1 MIPRQIEIKIRQAA
15 KQYPVITLT
24 GPRQSGKTTL
34 IRVMFPEMQ
43 YFSLE
48 DPELRHLAGEDPRGF
63 LAQFQEK
70 GVILDEV
77 QRTPDLFSY
86 IQTRVDEVDRPGQFI
101 LSGSQNFLLMKNIS
115 QTLAGRCA
123 IFHLLP
129 FSVNELRLL
138 PHPVMED
145 IGQKILS
152 TPEPENGNLF
162 DFLYTGFY
170 PRIHDKKLDA
180 QEWLKN
186 YTQTYLERDVRDLI
200 NIGDIESF
208 RRFMGL
214 CAGRVGQLLNL
225 SSLASDC
232 GITHTTAKRWLSVLE
247 TGFIVTLLRPHYQNF
262 NKRLVKSPKL
272 YFIDTG
278 LLCYLLRIRNPED
291 LFLHA
296 SRGAIF
302 ENYVVAELLKDR
314 LHAGLE
320 PDLYFWRDSAGHE
333 LDIIIDL
340 GSRLIPIE
348 IKSSHTIAKDFFK
361 GLNYWKTLVKN
372 PSVPSALIYAGKRS
386 FHHKSTAVYSWWNF

>member
-1 MIPRQIEIKIRQAA
+1 MIPRQLEVKIRQAVE
-15 KQYPVITLT
+15 QYPVISLT

-34 IRVMFPEMQ
+34 IRAMFPDMQ

-48 DPELRHLAGEDPRGF
+48 EPELRNLAGQDPRGF
-63 LAQFQEK
+63 LAQFKEK

-129 FSVNELRLL
+129 FSVYELRQL
-138 PHPVMED
+138 PHPSVED
-145 IGQKILS
+145 IGRKIPS
-152 TPEPENGNLF
+152 IPEPEKGNLF
-162 DFLYTGFY
+162 DLLFTGFY
-170 PRIHDKKLDA
+170 PRIHDKKLDP

-200 NIGDIESF
+200 NIEDLESF
-208 RRFMGL
+208 MRFMGL

-225 SSLASDC
+225 SSLAADC
-232 GITHTTAKRWLSVLE
+232 GITHTTARRWLSVLE
-247 TGFIVTLLRPHYQNF
+247 TSFITTLLRPHYQNF

-272 YFIDTG
+272 YFLDTG
-278 LLCYLLRIRNPED
+278 LLCYLLKIRTPEN
-291 LFLHA
+291 LLLNA

-302 ENYVVAELLKDR
+302 ENYVVAELLKRR
-314 LHAGLE
+314 LHAGQE

-340 GSRLIPIE
+340 GNRLIPIE
-348 IKSSHTIAKDFFK
+348 VKSGHTIAKDFFK
-361 GLNYWKTLVKN
+361 GLNFWEILSNN
-372 PSVPSALIYAGKRS
+372 PSAPAALIYAGNRS
-386 FHHKSTAVYSWWNF
+386 FHQKNTAVYSWWNF

>member
-1 MIPRQIEIKIRQAA
+1 MIPRKLEQKIRQSA
-15 KQYPVITLT
+15 KQYPVVTLT

-34 IRVMFPEMQ
+34 IRAMFPEMQ

-48 DPELRHLAGEDPRGF
+48 DPELRHLAIEDPRGF
-63 LAQFQEK
+63 LAQFQKK

-129 FSVNELRLL
+129 FSLNELRQHS
-138 PHPVMED
+138 HPQVED
-145 IGQKILS
+145 MGQKIPS
-152 TPEPENGNLF
+152 IPEPKNTNLF
-162 DFLYTGFY
+162 DLLFSGFY

-186 YTQTYLERDVRDLI
+186 YTQTYLERDVRELI
-200 NIGDIESF
+200 NIGDLESF

-247 TGFIVTLLRPHYQNF
+247 TGFIVTLLRPHFRNF

-272 YFIDTG
+272 YFLDTG
-278 LLCYLLRIRNPED
+278 LLCYLLRIRSPED
-291 LFLHA
+291 LLLHA

-302 ENYVVAELLKDR
+302 ENYVVAELLKRRFHD
-314 LHAGLE
+314 GLE

-333 LDIIIDL
+333 VDIIIDV
-340 GSRLIPIE
+340 GNQLIPVE
-348 IKSSHTIAKDFFK
+348 VKSGHTIAKDFFK
-361 GLNYWKTLVKN
+361 GLNYWKTLANN
-372 PSVPSALIYAGKRS
+372 PSAPAALIYAGNRS
-386 FHHKSTAVYSWWNF
+386 LYQKNTAVYSWWNF

>member
-1 MIPRQIEIKIRQAA
+1 MTPRLLEKNIRKAA
-15 KQYPVITLT
+15 EQYPVITVT

-34 IRVMFPEMQ
+34 IRALFPDNE
-43 YFSLE
+43 YVSLE
-48 DPELRHLAGEDPRGF
+48 EPELRQLASEDPRGF
-63 LAQFQEK
+63 LAQFRGK
-70 GVILDEV
+70 NVILDEV

-123 IFHLLP
+123 VFHLMP
-129 FSVNELRLL
+129 FSLNELRQL
-138 PHPVMED
+138 PHPQIED
-145 IGQKILS
+145 IGQKIPS
-152 TPEPENGNLF
+152 IPEPENGKLF
-162 DFLYTGFY
+162 DYLFRGFY

-200 NIGDIESF
+200 NIGDLESF

-247 TGFIVTLLRPHYQNF
+247 TGFITTLLRPHYQNF

-272 YFIDTG
+272 YFLDTG
-278 LLCYLLRIRNPED
+278 LLCYLLRIRSPED
-291 LFLHA
+291 LLLNA

-302 ENYVVAELLKDR
+302 ENYVVAELLKRR
-314 LHAGLE
+314 LHAGHE
-320 PDLYFWRDSAGHE
+320 PDIYFWRDSTGHE

-340 GSRLIPIE
+340 GNRLIPIE
-348 IKSSHTIAKDFFK
+348 VKSGHTIAKDFFN
-361 GLNYWKTLVKN
+361 GLDFWKTLSNN
-372 PSVPSALIYAGKRS
+372 PSAPTALIYAGNRS
-386 FHHKSTAVYSWWNF
+386 LYQKNTAVYSWWNF

>member
-1 MIPRQIEIKIRQAA
+1 MTPRLLEKNIRKAA
-15 KQYPVITLT
+15 EQYPVITVT

-34 IRVMFPEMQ
+34 IRALFPDNE
-43 YFSLE
+43 YASLE
-48 DPELRHLAGEDPRGF
+48 EPELRQLASEDPRGF
-63 LAQFQEK
+63 LAQFSGK
-70 GVILDEV
+70 NVILDEV

-123 IFHLLP
+123 VFHLMP
-129 FSVNELRLL
+129 FSLNELRQL
-138 PHPVMED
+138 PHPQIED
-145 IGQKILS
+145 IGQKIPS
-152 TPEPENGNLF
+152 IPEPENGKLF
-162 DFLYTGFY
+162 DYLFKGFY

-200 NIGDIESF
+200 NIGDLESF

-247 TGFIVTLLRPHYQNF
+247 TGFITTLLRPHYQNF

-272 YFIDTG
+272 YFLDTG
-278 LLCYLLRIRNPED
+278 LLCYLLRIRSPED
-291 LFLHA
+291 LLLNA

-302 ENYVVAELLKDR
+302 ENYVVAELLKRR
-314 LHAGLE
+314 LHAGHE
-320 PDLYFWRDSAGHE
+320 PDLYFWRDSTGHE

-340 GSRLIPIE
+340 GNRLIPIE
-348 IKSSHTIAKDFFK
+348 VKSGHTIAKDFFN
-361 GLNYWKTLVKN
+361 GLNFWKTLSNN
-372 PSVPSALIYAGKRS
+372 PSAPTALIYAGNRS
-386 FHHKSTAVYSWWNF
+386 LYQKNTAVYSWWNF

>member
-1 MIPRQIEIKIRQAA
+1 MTPRLLEKNIRKAA
-15 KQYPVITLT
+15 EQYPVITVT

-34 IRVMFPEMQ
+34 IRALFPDNE
-43 YFSLE
+43 YVSLE
-48 DPELRHLAGEDPRGF
+48 EPELRHLASEDPRGF
-63 LAQFQEK
+63 LDQFRRK
-70 GVILDEV
+70 NVILDEV

-123 IFHLLP
+123 VFHLMP
-129 FSVNELRLL
+129 FSINELRQI
-138 PHPVMED
+138 PDPPIED
-145 IGQKILS
+145 IGQKIPS
-152 TPEPENGNLF
+152 IPEPENEKLF
-162 DFLYTGFY
+162 DYLFRGFY
-170 PRIHDKKLDA
+170 PRIHDKNLDA

-186 YTQTYLERDVRDLI
+186 YTQTYIERDVRDLI
-200 NIGDIESF
+200 NIGDLESF

-225 SSLASDC
+225 SSLAVDC

-247 TGFIVTLLRPHYQNF
+247 TGFITTLLRPHYQNF

-272 YFIDTG
+272 YFLDTG
-278 LLCYLLRIRNPED
+278 LLCYLLRIRSPED
-291 LFLHA
+291 LLLNA

-302 ENYVVAELLKDR
+302 ENYVVAELLKRR
-314 LHAGLE
+314 LHAGQE

-340 GSRLIPIE
+340 GNRLIPVE
-348 IKSSHTIAKDFFK
+348 AKSGHTIAKDFFK
-361 GLNYWKTLVKN
+361 GLNFWKILSNN
-372 PSVPSALIYAGKRS
+372 PSVPAALIYAGNRS
-386 FHHKSTAVYSWWNF
+386 FHQKNTAVYSWWNF

>member
-1 MIPRQIEIKIRQAA
+1 MIPRKIERKIRQAA
-15 KQYPVITLT
+15 EQYPVISLT

-34 IRVMFPEMQ
+34 IRTMFPDMQ

-48 DPELRHLAGEDPRGF
+48 DPELRNLASEDPRGF
-63 LAQFQEK
+63 LDQFQEK

-77 QRTPDLFSY
+77 QRAPDLFSY

-129 FSVNELRLL
+129 FSVNELRQI
-138 PHPVMED
+138 PHPEIEE
-145 IGQKILS
+145 IGQKIPS
-152 TPEPENGNLF
+152 IPEPEKGNLF
-162 DFLYTGFY
+162 DLLFTGFY
-170 PRIHDKKLDA
+170 PRIHDKKMDA
-180 QEWLKN
+180 QDWLKN

-200 NIGDIESF
+200 NIGDLESF

-232 GITHTTAKRWLSVLE
+232 GVTHTTAKRWLSVLE

-272 YFIDTG
+272 YFFDTG
-278 LLCYLLRIRNPED
+278 LLCYLLRIRNSED
-291 LFLHA
+291 LLLHA

-302 ENYVVAELLKDR
+302 ENYVVAELMKRRFHD
-314 LHAGLE
+314 GVE
-320 PDLYFWRDSAGHE
+320 PDIYFWRDSAGHE
-333 LDIIIDL
+333 LDILIDL
-340 GSRLIPIE
+340 GNQLIPVE
-348 IKSSHTIAKDFFK
+348 VKSGHTIAKDYFK
-361 GLNYWKTLVKN
+361 GLNFWKTLSN
-372 PSVPSALIYAGKRS
+372 DPSAPAALIYAGNRS
-386 FHHKSTAVYSWWNF
+386 LYQKKIAVYSWWNF

>member
-1 MIPRQIEIKIRQAA
+1 MIPRQLGKKIRQTAE
-15 KQYPVITLT
+15 QYPVISIT

-34 IRVMFPEMQ
+34 IRALFPDMQ

-48 DPELRHLAGEDPRGF
+48 DPELRHLAEEDPRGF

-70 GVILDEV
+70 GVIIDEV

-123 IFHLLP
+123 IFNLLP
-129 FSVNELRLL
+129 FSINELRQHS
-138 PHPVMED
+138 HPPVED
-145 IGQKILS
+145 LGQKIPS
-152 TPEPENGNLF
+152 IPEPENENIFDLLF
-162 DFLYTGFY
+162 TGFY
-170 PRIHDKKLDA
+170 PRIHDKNLDA

-200 NIGDIESF
+200 NIGDLESF
-208 RRFMGL
+208 RRFMSL

-247 TGFIVTLLRPHYQNF
+247 TSFIVTLLRPHYQNF
-262 NKRLVKSPKL
+262 NKRLVKTPKL

-278 LLCYLLRIRNPED
+278 LLCYLLRVRSPED
-291 LFLHA
+291 LLLNA
-296 SRGAIF
+296 LRGAIF
-302 ENYVVAELLKDR
+302 ENYAVAELLKRR
-314 LHAGLE
+314 LHAGQE
-320 PDLYFWRDSAGHE
+320 PDFYFWRDSAGHE

-340 GSRLIPIE
+340 GNRLIPIE
-348 IKSSHTIAKDFFK
+348 VKSGHTIVKDFFK
-361 GLNYWKTLVKN
+361 GLHFWKTLSSN
-372 PSVPSALIYAGKRS
+372 PSSPAALIYAGNRS
-386 FHHKSTAVYSWWNF
+386 LYQNNTAVYSWWNF

>member
-1 MIPRQIEIKIRQAA
+1 MTPRLLEKNIRKAA
-15 KQYPVITLT
+15 EQYPVITVT

-34 IRVMFPEMQ
+34 IRALFPDNE
-43 YFSLE
+43 YVSLE
-48 DPELRHLAGEDPRGF
+48 EPELRQLASEDPRGF
-63 LAQFQEK
+63 LAQFSGK
-70 GVILDEV
+70 NVILDEV

-123 IFHLLP
+123 VFHLMP
-129 FSVNELRLL
+129 FSLNELRQL
-138 PHPVMED
+138 PHPPIED
-145 IGQKILS
+145 IGQNIPS
-152 TPEPENGNLF
+152 IPEPENGKLF
-162 DFLYTGFY
+162 DYLFKGFY

-186 YTQTYLERDVRDLI
+186 YTQTYIERDVRDLI
-200 NIGDIESF
+200 NIGDLESF

-247 TGFIVTLLRPHYQNF
+247 TGFITTLLRPHYQNF

-272 YFIDTG
+272 YFLDTG
-278 LLCYLLRIRNPED
+278 LLCYLLRIRSPED
-291 LFLHA
+291 LLLNA

-302 ENYVVAELLKDR
+302 ENYVVAELLKRR
-314 LHAGLE
+314 LHAGHE
-320 PDLYFWRDSAGHE
+320 PDIYFWRDSTGHE

-340 GSRLIPIE
+340 GNRLIPVE
-348 IKSSHTIAKDFFK
+348 VKSGHTIAKDFFK
-361 GLNYWKTLVKN
+361 GLGFWKTLSN
-372 PSVPSALIYAGKRS
+372 NTSVPAALIYAGNRS
-386 FHHKSTAVYSWWNF
+386 LYQLNTAVYSWWNF

>member
-1 MIPRQIEIKIRQAA
+1 MIPRQLERKIRQSAE
-15 KQYPVITLT
+15 QYPVISLT

-34 IRVMFPEMQ
+34 IREMFPDMQ

-63 LAQFQEK
+63 LAQFKEK

-86 IQTRVDEVDRPGQFI
+86 IQTRVDEVNRPGQFI

-129 FSVNELRLL
+129 FSVNELRQV
-138 PHPVMED
+138 PHPLVED
-145 IGQKILS
+145 IGQKIPS
-152 TPEPENGNLF
+152 IPEPENISLF
-162 DFLYTGFY
+162 DLLFTGFY
-170 PRIHDKKLDA
+170 PRIHDKNLDA

-200 NIGDIESF
+200 NIGDLESF
-208 RRFMGL
+208 MRFMGL

-225 SSLASDC
+225 SSLAADC
-232 GITHTTAKRWLSVLE
+232 GITHTTARRWLSVLE
-247 TGFIVTLLRPHYQNF
+247 TSFIATLLRPHYQNF

-272 YFIDTG
+272 YFLDTG
-278 LLCYLLRIRNPED
+278 LLCYLLRIRSPED
-291 LFLHA
+291 LLLHA

-302 ENYVVAELLKDR
+302 ENYVVAELLKR
-314 LHAGLE
+314 KLHAGQE
-320 PDLYFWRDSAGHE
+320 PDLYFWRDSTGHE
-333 LDIIIDL
+333 IDIIIDL
-340 GSRLIPIE
+340 GNRLIPIE
-348 IKSSHTIAKDFFK
+348 VKSGHTIAKDFFD
-361 GLNYWKTLVKN
+361 GLNYWKNLSNN
-372 PSVPSALIYAGKRS
+372 PSAPAALIYAGNRS
-386 FHHKSTAVYSWWNF
+386 LFQKNTAVYSWWNF

>member
-1 MIPRQIEIKIRQAA
+1 MIPRKLERKIRQAA
-15 KQYPVITLT
+15 EQYPVISIT

-34 IRVMFPEMQ
+34 IRTMFPDMQ

-48 DPELRHLAGEDPRGF
+48 DPELRNLASEDPRGF

-77 QRTPDLFSY
+77 QRAPDLFSY

-129 FSVNELRLL
+129 FSVNELRQI
-138 PHPVMED
+138 PHPEIEE
-145 IGQKILS
+145 IGQKIPSL
-152 TPEPENGNLF
+152 PEPENGNLF
-162 DFLYTGFY
+162 DLLFTGFY
-170 PRIHDKKLDA
+170 PRIHDKKMDA
-180 QEWLKN
+180 QDWLKN

-200 NIGDIESF
+200 NIGDLESF

-232 GITHTTAKRWLSVLE
+232 GVTHTTAKRWLSVLE

-272 YFIDTG
+272 YFFDTG
-278 LLCYLLRIRNPED
+278 LLCYLLRIRNSED
-291 LFLHA
+291 LLLHA

-302 ENYVVAELLKDR
+302 ENYVVAELMKRRFHD
-314 LHAGLE
+314 GVE
-320 PDLYFWRDSAGHE
+320 PDIYFWRDSAGHE
-333 LDIIIDL
+333 LDILIDL
-340 GSRLIPIE
+340 GNQLIPVE
-348 IKSSHTIAKDFFK
+348 VKSGHTIAKDFFK
-361 GLNYWKTLVKN
+361 GLNFWKTLSN
-372 PSVPSALIYAGKRS
+372 DPSAPAALIYAGNRS
-386 FHHKSTAVYSWWNF
+386 LYQKKIAVYSWWNF

>member
-34 IRVMFPEMQ
+34 IRAMFPEMQ

-48 DPELRHLAGEDPRGF
+48 DPELRHLAGGDPRGF

-77 QRTPDLFSY
+77 QRAPDLFSY

-129 FSVNELRLL
+129 FSVNELRQL
-138 PHPVMED
+138 PHPAMED

-152 TPEPENGNLF
+152 VPEPENGNVF

-186 YTQTYLERDVRDLI
+186 YTQTYLEGDVRDLI
-200 NIGDIESF
+200 NIGDLESF

-232 GITHTTAKRWLSVLE
+232 GVTHTTAKRWLSVLE
-247 TGFIVTLLRPHYQNF
+247 TGFIVTLLRPH
-262 NKRLVKSPKL
+262 S
-272 YFIDTG
+272 
-278 LLCYLLRIRNPED
+278 
-291 LFLHA
+291 
-296 SRGAIF
+296 
-302 ENYVVAELLKDR
+302 
-314 LHAGLE
+314 
-320 PDLYFWRDSAGHE
+320 
-333 LDIIIDL
+333 
-340 GSRLIPIE
+340 
-348 IKSSHTIAKDFFK
+348 
-361 GLNYWKTLVKN
+361 
-372 PSVPSALIYAGKRS
+372 
-386 FHHKSTAVYSWWNF
+386 

>member
-1 MIPRQIEIKIRQAA
+1 MIPRHLERKIRQAA
-15 KQYPVITLT
+15 EQYPVVSLT

-34 IRVMFPEMQ
+34 IRAMFPDMK

-48 DPELRHLAGEDPRGF
+48 DPELRHLAVEDPRGF
-63 LAQFQEK
+63 LAQFQEN

-129 FSVNELRLL
+129 FSLNELRQFS
-138 PHPVMED
+138 HPLVED
-145 IGQKILS
+145 IGQKIPS
-152 TPEPENGNLF
+152 MPEPENTNLF
-162 DFLYTGFY
+162 DLLFSGFY
-170 PRIHDKKLDA
+170 PRIHDKKLDP

-200 NIGDIESF
+200 NIGDLESF

-272 YFIDTG
+272 YFFDTG
-278 LLCYLLRIRNPED
+278 ILCYLLRIRSPED
-291 LFLHA
+291 LLLHA
-296 SRGAIF
+296 SRSAIF
-302 ENYVVAELLKDR
+302 ENYVVAELLKRR
-314 LHAGLE
+314 LHDGLE

-340 GSRLIPIE
+340 GNQLIPVE
-348 IKSSHTIAKDFFK
+348 VKSGHTIAKDFFK
-361 GLNYWKTLVKN
+361 GLNYWKTLSNN
-372 PSVPSALIYAGKRS
+372 PSAPAALIYAGNRS
-386 FHHKSTAVYSWWNF
+386 LHHKSTAVYSWWNF

>member
-1 MIPRQIEIKIRQAA
+1 MTPRLLEKNIRKAA
-15 KQYPVITLT
+15 EQYPVITVT

-34 IRVMFPEMQ
+34 IRALFPDNE
-43 YFSLE
+43 YVSLE
-48 DPELRHLAGEDPRGF
+48 EPELRQLASEDPRGF
-63 LAQFQEK
+63 LAQFSGK
-70 GVILDEV
+70 NVILDEV

-123 IFHLLP
+123 VFHLMP
-129 FSVNELRLL
+129 FSLNELRQL
-138 PHPVMED
+138 PHPQIED
-145 IGQKILS
+145 IGQKIPS
-152 TPEPENGNLF
+152 IPEPENGKLF
-162 DFLYTGFY
+162 DYLFKGFY

-200 NIGDIESF
+200 NIGDLESF

-247 TGFIVTLLRPHYQNF
+247 TGFITTLLRPHYQNF

-272 YFIDTG
+272 YFLDTG
-278 LLCYLLRIRNPED
+278 LLCYLLRIRSPED
-291 LFLHA
+291 LLLNA

-302 ENYVVAELLKDR
+302 ENYVVAELLKRR
-314 LHAGLE
+314 LHAGHE
-320 PDLYFWRDSAGHE
+320 PDLYFWRDSTGHE

-340 GSRLIPIE
+340 GNRLIPIE
-348 IKSSHTIAKDFFK
+348 VKSGHTIAKDFFN
-361 GLNYWKTLVKN
+361 GLNFWKTLSNN
-372 PSVPSALIYAGKRS
+372 PSAPTALIYAGNRS
-386 FHHKSTAVYSWWNF
+386 LYQKNTAVYSWWNF

>member
-1 MIPRQIEIKIRQAA
+1 MIPRQLERKIRQTAE
-15 KQYPVITLT
+15 QYPVISLT

-34 IRVMFPEMQ
+34 IREMFPDMQ

-63 LAQFQEK
+63 LAQFKEK

-86 IQTRVDEVDRPGQFI
+86 IQTRVDEVNRPGQFI

-129 FSVNELRLL
+129 FSVNELRQV
-138 PHPVMED
+138 PHPLVED
-145 IGQKILS
+145 IGQKIPS
-152 TPEPENGNLF
+152 IPEPENISLF
-162 DFLYTGFY
+162 DLLFTGFY
-170 PRIHDKKLDA
+170 PRIHDKNLDA

-200 NIGDIESF
+200 NIGDLESF

-225 SSLASDC
+225 SSLAADC
-232 GITHTTAKRWLSVLE
+232 GITHTTARRWLSVLE
-247 TGFIVTLLRPHYQNF
+247 TSFIATLLRPHYQNF

-272 YFIDTG
+272 YFLDTG
-278 LLCYLLRIRNPED
+278 LLCYLLRIRSPED
-291 LFLHA
+291 LLLHA

-302 ENYVVAELLKDR
+302 ENYVVAEILKR
-314 LHAGLE
+314 KLHAGQE

-333 LDIIIDL
+333 IDIIIDL
-340 GSRLIPIE
+340 GNRLIPIE
-348 IKSSHTIAKDFFK
+348 VKSGHTIAKDFFD
-361 GLNYWKTLVKN
+361 GLNYWKNLSNN
-372 PSVPSALIYAGKRS
+372 PSAPAALIYAGNRS
-386 FHHKSTAVYSWWNF
+386 LFQKNTAVYSWWNF

>member
-1 MIPRQIEIKIRQAA
+1 MIPRQIEIKIRQAT

-34 IRVMFPEMQ
+34 IRAMFPEMQ

-63 LAQFQEK
+63 FAQFQEK

-129 FSVNELRLL
+129 FSVNELRQLS
-138 PHPVMED
+138 HPVLED
-145 IGQKILS
+145 IGQKILPI
-152 TPEPENGNLF
+152 PEPENGNLF
-162 DFLYTGFY
+162 DFLFTGFY

-180 QEWLKN
+180 QGWLKN

-200 NIGDIESF
+200 NIGDLESF
-208 RRFMGL
+208 RRFMSL
-214 CAGRVGQLLNL
+214 CAGRIGQLLNL

-272 YFIDTG
+272 YFVDTG

-302 ENYVVAELLKDR
+302 ENYVVAELLKKR
-314 LHAGLE
+314 LHDGLE

-361 GLNYWKTLVKN
+361 GLNYWKKLAKK
-372 PSVPSALIYAGKRS
+372 PSALSALIYAGKRS
-386 FHHKSTAVYSWWNF
+386 FHHKNSAVYSWWNF

>member
-1 MIPRQIEIKIRQAA
+1 MVPRQIEIKIRQAA

-34 IRVMFPEMQ
+34 IRAMFPEMQ

-48 DPELRHLAGEDPRGF
+48 DPELRHLAGGDPRGF

-77 QRTPDLFSY
+77 QRAPDLFSY

-129 FSVNELRLL
+129 FSVNELRQL
-138 PHPVMED
+138 PHPAMED

-152 TPEPENGNLF
+152 VPEPENGNVF

-200 NIGDIESF
+200 NIGDLESF

-232 GITHTTAKRWLSVLE
+232 GVTHTTAKRWLSVLE
-247 TGFIVTLLRPHYQNF
+247 TGFIVTLLRPHSQNF

-272 YFIDTG
+272 YFTDTG

-291 LFLHA
+291 LFMHA

-302 ENYVVAELLKDR
+302 ENYVVAELLKKR

-333 LDIIIDL
+333 LDILIDL

-348 IKSSHTIAKDFFK
+348 IKSGHTIAKDFFK

-372 PSVPSALIYAGKRS
+372 PSVPSALIYAGTRS
-386 FHHKSTAVYSWWNF
+386 FHHKNTAVYSWWNF

>member
-1 MIPRQIEIKIRQAA
+1 MIPRHLERKIRQAA
-15 KQYPVITLT
+15 EQYPVISLT

-34 IRVMFPEMQ
+34 IRAMFPDMQ
-43 YFSLE
+43 YFSME
-48 DPELRHLAGEDPRGF
+48 DPELRHLAVEDPRGF

-86 IQTRVDEVDRPGQFI
+86 IQTRVDEVDQPGQFI

-123 IFHLLP
+123 VFHLLP
-129 FSVNELRLL
+129 FSLNELRQLS
-138 PHPVMED
+138 HPPLED
-145 IGQKILS
+145 MGQEILS
-152 TPEPENGNLF
+152 IPEPKNTNLF
-162 DFLYTGFY
+162 DLLFSGFY

-186 YTQTYLERDVRDLI
+186 YTQTYMERDVRDLI
-200 NIGDIESF
+200 NIGDLEAF

-214 CAGRVGQLLNL
+214 CAGRAGQLLNL

-247 TGFIVTLLRPHYQNF
+247 TGFIITLLRPHFQNF

-272 YFIDTG
+272 YFLDTG
-278 LLCYLLRIRNPED
+278 ILCYLLRIRSPED
-291 LFLHA
+291 LLLHA

-302 ENYVVAELLKDR
+302 ENYVVAELLKRR
-314 LHAGLE
+314 LHDGLD

-340 GSRLIPIE
+340 GNQLIPVE
-348 IKSSHTIAKDFFK
+348 VKSAQTIAKDFFK
-361 GLNYWKTLVKN
+361 GLNYWKALAKN
-372 PSVPSALIYAGKRS
+372 PSAPSALVYAGKRS
-386 FHHKSTAVYSWWNF
+386 LFQKNTAVYSWWNF